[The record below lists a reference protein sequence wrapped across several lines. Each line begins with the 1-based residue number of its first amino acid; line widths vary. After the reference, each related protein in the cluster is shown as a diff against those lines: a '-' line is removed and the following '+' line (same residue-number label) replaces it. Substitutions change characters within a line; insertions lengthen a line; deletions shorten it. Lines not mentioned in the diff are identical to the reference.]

1 VDLPGD
7 FVVRLWRR
15 CLLTIML
22 GVFGLPRIVAGQA
35 EPACPSPALDRLAT
49 IRGAWIV
56 RWFYRLAPG
65 KYATSMARS
74 TIRPTAGGCGLLE
87 RFDGM
92 RGGRPFEALT
102 LIAPAGGDSLQRVWQ
117 DSEHGAILLFTTDLQ
132 ADPLRFEWSRD
143 LGDRVLRLRTT
154 YLVLTAEGFAT
165 ETELSPDGG
174 QSWQLVSRQEYRR
187 SGS

>member
-1 VDLPGD
+1 MGRAFHPANQLDGVRRFGDSRGVHSRGVGQLLGRHRVADQVVDLGINDRVD
-7 FVVRLWRR
+7 FVVEHARR
-15 CLLTIML
+15 QEID
-22 GVFGLPRIVAGQA
+22 GGQHQRNA
-35 EPACPSPALDRLAT
+35 
-49 IRGAWIV
+49 
-56 RWFYRLAPG
+56 
-65 KYATSMARS
+65 
-74 TIRPTAGGCGLLE
+74 
-87 RFDGM
+87 DG
-92 RGGRPFEALT
+92 
-102 LIAPAGGDSLQRVWQ
+102 
-117 DSEHGAILLFTTDLQ
+117 DLQ

>member
-1 VDLPGD
+1 MDLPGD

-56 RWFYRLAPG
+56 RWFDRLAPR

-87 RFDGM
+87 RLDGM
-92 RGGRPFEALT
+92 RGGRHFEALT
-102 LIAPAGGDSLQRVWQ
+102 LIAPGGGDSLQRVWQ
-117 DSEHGAILLFTTDLQ
+117 DSEHDAMLLFTADLQ